1 MTGLGASA
9 KRVLPRIFTGITA
22 AGAVAKLVEL
32 GKAAADSG
40 LKALQAEAAFRRDDG
55 GARRQRGPDAR
66 ANAARVQGG
75 LADETDTML
84 ASARGL
90 QQGLSQS
97 QLVQVLDL
105 ATNKAKLAGVSVAQA
120 YSMMSDAIAENSVRS
135 LKRFGIVLDVNDVM
149 KKYAATLGT
158 FPEALSQAEERRP
171 SSSATMEAAAKQTR
185 AATTAMDENLERLE
199 RNRNRTASFWADVGK
214 VIVNAHGELLAFW
227 QDFDKAAEE
236 MSQRLVKQR
245 RVRPEPSGFA
255 PGASGRARG
264 RARHVRYH
272 PRPAQLTPVA
282 IPPEVIAAP
291 DLLKRAL
298 AEADHAL
305 TMLNATAG
313 RGRDDERGL
322 RGGGSGQITK
332 LQALGSTIDEAGT
345 LKLLGFRR
353 HWPPS
358 TSRSFSKPRREPAS
372 HPSLGVGPDRQR
384 GRNRSPSRIPRWSRG
399 RWPEANIRVAM
410 LAADRMRLAQA
421 LAAFQGN
428 EAQKFQLEQQY
439 AALGLQLAEAEEHRA
454 DRGLVEGDGCPQG
467 LCRASSTRA
476 LMRVSAGDAGHRRVR
491 ARLAGSRRSAEE
503 VRRCHGRHDGR
514 YESGASDGFDRAA
527 PKPPGRPRAAS
538 ITTSPRSAS
547 LLQLMGPNFDSSG
560 AAIARMQQRLVD
572 LTNEAEGD
580 DHPGD
585 GQSWPPR
592 STASSTQK
600 RLDERPR
607 ASRAPRSTSFVDL
620 ARSTAQSMSS
630 AFSDLFFNIFTG
642 NLKSAA
648 DIFKAFA
655 LSMPAQ
661 HRELS
666 GERVTQQFLGFSVR
680 RGDRQLTPLRRLR
693 AHWVGAVGV
702 VVVAAA
708 SAASAAAAYSAA
720 TRSVG
725 VALAAAGSACRAF
738 RRGSLT
744 RAS

>member
-1 MTGLGASA
+1 MAAGTVEIRIVASGAEQAARVLQSVGQAGAQIGSITASGAKQAEQAMTGLGASA
-9 KRVLPRIFTGITA
+9 KRVFEIFTGITA

-40 LKALQAEAAFRRDDG
+40 LKALQAEAAFRGMTEALGVNGDQML
-55 GARRQRGPDAR
+55 AQMQR
-66 ANAARVQGG
+66 VSKG

-120 YSMMSDAIAENSVRS
+120 YSMMSDAIAENNVRS
-135 LKRFGIVLDVNDVM
+135 LKQFGIVLDVNDVM

-158 FPEALSQAEERRP
+158 FPEALSQAEKTQAIFN
-171 SSSATMEAAAKQTR
+171 ATMEAAAKQTR

-236 MSQRLVKQR
+236 MSQRLVKQGAFGPN
-245 RVRPEPSGFA
+245 VGFA
-255 PGASGRARG
+255 PGASEGLAGGLGTSDITRG
-264 RARHVRYH
+264 
-272 PRPAQLTPVA
+272 PRSAPVA

-305 TMLNATAG
+305 TMLNATMAAG
-313 RGRDDERGL
+313 ATTSAAYAAGL
-322 RGGGSGQITK
+322 QEQITK

-345 LKLLGFRR
+345 LKLLGFQAALAAINFTKFQQALTVSLQATQA
-353 HWPPS
+353 WGS
-358 TSRSFSKPRREPAS
+358 GLIAS
-372 HPSLGVGPDRQR
+372 VKESVAQSNTTVEQGAVA
-384 GRNRSPSRIPRWSRG
+384 
-399 RWPEANIRVAM
+399 EANIRVAM

-439 AALGLQLAEAEEHRA
+439 AALGLQLAEAKSTARIAVWSRETAALKDFVEKLNSGIDA
-454 DRGLVEGDGCPQG
+454 GLRKVTQG
-467 LCRASSTRA
+467 TDEFARA
-476 LMRVSAGDAGHRRVR
+476 LRE
-491 ARLAGSRRSAEE
+491 AEE
-503 VRRCHGRHDGR
+503 AQKKFADAMDVMMDGM
-514 YESGASDGFDRAA
+514 GGSDGFDQRA
-527 PKPPGRPRAAS
+527 KAAREATRDFNNDLAK
-538 ITTSPRSAS
+538 IGVTA
-547 LLQLMGPNFDSSG
+547 QLMGPNFDSSG

-572 LTNEAEGD
+572 LTNEAEGTITPAMVELSAKINGLID
-580 DHPGD
+580 
-585 GQSWPPR
+585 
-592 STASSTQK
+592 AK
-600 RLDERPR
+600 RLNEALGLTRTTFDG
-607 ASRAPRSTSFVDL
+607 FVDL

-655 LSMPAQ
+655 LSMLRSIAN
-661 HRELS
+661 
-666 GERVTQQFLGFSVR
+666 FLV
-680 RGDRQLTPLRRLR
+680 
-693 AHWVGAVGV
+693 
-702 VVVAAA
+702 
-708 SAASAAAAYSAA
+708 SA
-720 TRSVG
+720 
-725 VALAAAGSACRAF
+725 
-738 RRGSLT
+738 
-744 RAS
+744 